1 MGIFTYKDIVFK
13 DLKSLTNKSN
23 FVIITSWVSQAVT
36 AAVELAMAQDLK
48 IVYYAPL
55 IKFISKVD
63 VKIAVF

>member
-1 MGIFTYKDIVFK
+1 
-13 DLKSLTNKSN
+13 
-23 FVIITSWVSQAVT
+23 VT